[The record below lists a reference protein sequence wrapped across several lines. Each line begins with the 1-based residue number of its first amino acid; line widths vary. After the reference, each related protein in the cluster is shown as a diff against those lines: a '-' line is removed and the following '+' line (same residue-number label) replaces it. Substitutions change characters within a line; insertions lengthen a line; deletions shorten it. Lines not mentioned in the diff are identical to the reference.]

1 MANVTPDYLRGLL
14 IPKAQITKDNIWRGE
29 SSFTQANPRAG
40 IPKPRQIDTG
50 LVLSCVGS
58 QDDNYNVET
67 TRGGLPGSAGFIWS
81 QSDGVR
87 IGKNHFNL
95 ITDSKI
101 FRFGTTATTRNFDC
115 VADSDGNLYVV
126 QEEIAGTAR
135 SIKVHKQ
142 ARDGLFAQ
150 KANLVATTDPSNTEA
165 RPMITLLPDESIL
178 IGYFNYTDEDTTNL
192 TMWRSYDKGE
202 NWTKISSRAL
212 SVDFNVEI
220 GPVSYGEV
228 FGKTNMIS
236 VGNSVV
242 IIIERRG
249 QAYIDGNQMKIMVS
263 KDQGT
268 TFSRF
273 FPPPDSND
281 YHQISAVALD
291 NGQYSVT
298 YLSATNELKN
308 IIVPDA
314 SVYFGGDFADEKAT
328 VINNSLTFCTS
339 YTDPVDGGTWLQDGA
354 ITSFFADGRIYV
366 IAKRTN
372 NDIIGFV
379 SEDLGASW
387 DWIGRFEDDGN
398 FNNLAVIHNVQNS
411 SSSGEVGKLKSCLWE
426 GQALLLGYTNDSILG
441 LYLGGYTSVTYPST
455 RASQPN
461 PFQCINNAASWV
473 GTFQPE
479 DSAAWGTFGVGTRTL
494 TSTGLRIQTSTNT
507 RYYATPSVIIPITTR
522 INRFKMKVVSGGALA
537 ANQIAFVRYADNN
550 VDTSWTLQ
558 IRFNTA
564 QFAIFDHTAT
574 PLHTQNI
581 DMTDFVEFIVS
592 MRAYDV
598 DVYYRAWD
606 EKQAKRWNKVS
617 VTLTTQG
624 TGLGNQVLWGHITS
638 SILAAESYWQE
649 FHEGFSG
656 FSIDDSEI
664 RSATY
669 PTFGTYTYIDQG
681 LNLTA
686 KESPAREGDEYEIEP
701 RYDFPVENI
710 FHEVAISPRIVWRSQ
725 NDTSDHVIGVLM
737 DEYGGA
743 NEPSLELGDVAGL
756 HLSNI
761 NFENFVIQF
770 WDVGTMAWVDHM
782 TVNVSD
788 GLTGTFQR
796 KGNTLQPNSTG
807 NPFYLHYGECAG
819 WRAILGTGPS
829 AKIVKLKTNSEGV
842 WGTDSTHKRA
852 VLMIDSKDVNLLSLP
867 ASGDIKLVPDS
878 ITITTELL
886 QTTNPGQEAFAI
898 KIPVQDTIEGYFQ
911 IGSMIWGHVA
921 FMAPQYQ
928 RGRSISYE
936 PNIQGMTTLDNNF
949 HSRKLS
955 SGSRTFQIAWTE
967 PIDSRNIMSRTPD
980 YWQLSSTVGS
990 QPVANYGDSPFQMM
1004 GIWDYLGNQFPAVYL
1019 PSIAKGQDNQVFNR
1033 YYEHALIRP
1042 TGAITIESV
1051 LGEEQQDEMFRVA
1064 SITLIEVE

>member
-142 ARDGLFAQ
+142 ARDGVFTQ
-150 KANLVATTDPSNTEA
+150 KANLVTTTDPSDTEA

-178 IGYFNYTDEDTTNL
+178 VAYFNYTEESSINMTV
-192 TMWRSYDKGE
+192 WRSYDRGE

-212 SVDFNVEI
+212 LGPYVFTIEI
-220 GPVSYGEV
+220 TPTVAGYTL
-228 FGKTNMIS
+228 GKTNMIT
-236 VGNSVV
+236 VGNNVLLV
-242 IIIERRG
+242 IE
-249 QAYIDGNQMKIMVS
+249 QVATSFADGNDALVYVS
-263 KDQGT
+263 RDNGT
-268 TFSRF
+268 TFTSIR
-273 FPPPDSND
+273 SSSGQD
-281 YHQISAVALD
+281 YHQISAIALD
-291 NGQYSVT
+291 DGQYSIT
-298 YLSATNELKN
+298 YLSAVNEIRNL
-308 IIVPDA
+308 IVPDV
-314 SVYFGGDFADEKAT
+314 SLYFGGDFEDEKAI
-328 VINNSLTFCTS
+328 VINNSLTFCTL
-339 YTDPVDGGTWLQDGA
+339 YTDPVDGGQRLIDGSL
-354 ITSFFADGRIYV
+354 TSFYSDGRIYV

-372 NDIIGFV
+372 NDILGWV
-379 SEDLGASW
+379 SEDLGQSW
-387 DWIGRFEDDGN
+387 DWIGRLNDGAVGPGASAYVYPV
-398 FNNLAVIHNVQNS
+398 NNTT
-411 SSSGEVGKLKSCLWE
+411 SSGNVNKLKSCLWE
-426 GQALLLGYTNDSILG
+426 GFALLLGDANDSILG
-441 LYLGGYTSVTYPST
+441 LYLGGYSEVTYPAI
-455 RASQPN
+455 RDQ
-461 PFQCINNAASWV
+461 AAFYQYFGNTNSWLPH
-473 GTFQPE
+473 FQPE
-479 DSAAWGTFGVGTRTL
+479 DSSLYTTSGTGSRSL
-494 TSTGLRIQTSTNT
+494 ISDGLQIQTSGNNRHYTVTAAIN
-507 RYYATPSVIIPITTR
+507 PIQAH
-522 INRFKMKVVSGGALA
+522 RFKLKVSSGGALA
-537 ANQIAFVRYADNN
+537 ANQIAFSKYSDDAAFSY
-550 VDTSWTLQ
+550 TCE

-574 PLHTQNI
+574 AKHTQNI

-592 MRAYDV
+592 VDKTAV

-606 EKQAKRWNKVS
+606 EKQAKRWNKIS
-617 VTLTTQG
+617 VTLGTQA
-624 TGLGNQVLWGHITS
+624 TGLGNQTRWGHIANSTS
-638 SILAAESYWQE
+638 TSVWGE
-649 FHEGFSG
+649 FHFVDSG
-656 FSIDDSEI
+656 TPIDDSEI

-701 RYDFPVENI
+701 RYDFPVDNI

-737 DEYGGA
+737 DEDGGA

-761 NFENFVIQF
+761 NFQNFVIQF

-1019 PSIAKGQDNQVFNR
+1019 PSITKGQDNQVFNR